1 MKYYVETSL
10 ENFKAWSGGRD
21 TLEVLIEKGLCDTVE
36 ACLEEA
42 LGEDVSDTDI
52 NDTLWFERDMI
63 AEWCGFSSWEALEN
77 GEEEEEEE
85 EEADETD
92 LEEVKDRLNECI
104 ENEDDFDTFCNGRD
118 CSSCPFDAHCN
129 LMTKCEEAYNY
140 MLEGYNFDEAIAL
153 LNGKEV

>member
-10 ENFKAWSGGRD
+10 ENFEAWSGGRD
-21 TLEVLIEKGLCDTVE
+21 TLEVLIERGLCDTVE

-77 GEEEEEEE
+77 GEEEEEETAEE
-85 EEADETD
+85 EEADNNFS
-92 LEEVKDRLNECI
+92 RWCGNQSH
-104 ENEDDFDTFCNGRD
+104 D
-118 CSSCPFDAHCN
+118 CSGCPYQKLLKLGD
-129 LMTKCEEAYNY
+129 CETAYYHDNPDDDDGIRLY
-140 MLEGYNFDEAIAL
+140 
-153 LNGKEV
+153 K

>member
-10 ENFKAWSGGRD
+10 ENFEAWSGGRD

-36 ACLEEA
+36 AFLEEA

-77 GEEEEEEE
+77 GEEEDEEEVE
-85 EEADETD
+85 EEA
-92 LEEVKDRLNECI
+92 EENNFSRWC
-104 ENEDDFDTFCNGRD
+104 ENQSYD
-118 CSSCPFDAHCN
+118 CSGCPYQKLRSAS
-129 LMTKCEEAYNY
+129 KCEAAYYHDNPDDDDGIRLY
-140 MLEGYNFDEAIAL
+140 Q
-153 LNGKEV
+153 